1 MRSPVRA
8 GLAATAVSA
17 LLAAG
22 AAPALAGPTSDPD
35 ADTPASSTTTS
46 STPSASP
53 ADGSSTLTLVTGDV
67 VHVTTTGDG
76 TPAVTVEPAPGS
88 TDPVQTV
95 EAGGNLYVLPAA
107 AQPYLA
113 SGALD
118 RELFNVTGL
127 VADGYDDLDAIP
139 VIAQYDRKARSAPT
153 TPRGSEKVLDLTS
166 IGGAAL
172 STGTDDAATFW
183 SAITAAPATRAAAD
197 PGTFGGGISK
207 LWLDGSA
214 EATLDVSVP
223 LVGAPEA
230 WAAGQDGTGATVAV
244 LDTGVDAAHPDLA
257 DVVTATESFVPGET
271 VEDVHGHG
279 THVASTVAGSGAADG
294 GVHRGVAPGADVAV
308 GKVLSDAGQGLDS
321 WIIAGMEWAARDV
334 DADVVSMSLGDPDRH
349 DQTDPIAQAVNSLTE
364 ETDALFVIA
373 AGNAG
378 GEGTVSSPGTADAA
392 LTVAATDD
400 KDELAYFSSRGPR
413 GLDDGLKPDIAA
425 PGVDIMAARS
435 QFSAG
440 EGSYASMSGTS
451 MATPHVAGAAAI
463 LAAANPGWDAA
474 RIKDA
479 LMSSAVD
486 LEAYTPYEVGTGRL
500 DVPAAL
506 DGVDATGSVHF
517 GRVAWGDADPEP
529 QTRTITYAND
539 TDADVELDLAPATTG
554 PGGDVDL
561 VRLSETHVVVPAH
574 GTASVEATASFG
586 DAQVAGYYLG
596 DVVATTADGAVAART
611 ATGLTRETEHYDL
624 DVTVLGPDGE
634 PLAAEVTLYRYG
646 TTSFTGTVTDPATG
660 AAPTQR
666 VEPGVFTAYTT
677 VRFADTDGSDRL
689 YMLADPHVTV
699 ADGDVQVVLDARDAH
714 PVELD
719 TPRPSVDYDGRVQWF
734 HDSGVG
740 GQYATFSASM
750 ATVPGAEI
758 WVNETG
764 DVAGGDYQLT
774 SRWSRTAPLLS
785 LQARTPRPTALDP
798 VYQRGSTRLDGKVD
812 LPVVVAGTGTA
823 DEIAAVDAQGR
834 ALLVTNDPAVAPWD
848 RAAAA
853 EASGAA
859 LLVVVND
866 GPGVLYDAAGGTDL
880 PVVSLSADEGGRLL
894 AAAGAKGKPG
904 VRLTGKGVEFP
915 DYSYDVVRTWQGGVP
930 ADLSIAPRE
939 RDLAQVTD
947 RLADPDPRLVLVS
960 RYDCPEYSLGCLGV
974 TQPRLSGDEQTVYV
988 STSGDEQGWYA
999 NATSTNGWE
1008 VRDDRRRYDAG
1019 SRTTIDWFGI
1029 VAPHQGPGYWKSK
1042 GSGEWFQLNVPP
1054 ASSSGDLTGGFGDEQ
1069 AVTSRLFQDGTLVR
1083 EMASQAIQGAVPVVE
1098 GSHTYRFEQD
1108 TAHDSATWAYSGRTS
1123 TVWTFQADQAELAD
1137 QGLGGGLLPLV
1148 SLGYDVQ
1155 GRDLAGTVRRNKPVR
1170 VDVTAALPPE
1180 GAVGG
1185 GSVTDVAVEV
1195 SFDDGASWRAVEAR
1209 PSGDGRWSVAFDAPK
1224 GATSVSL
1231 RTEALDDAG
1240 NGVTQEVV
1248 KAFGLR

>member
-1 MRSPVRA
+1 MRPPVRA
-8 GLAATAVSA
+8 GLAAIAVSA

-35 ADTPASSTTTS
+35 ATTPRSS
-46 STPSASP
+46 SP
-53 ADGSSTLTLVTGDV
+53 AVAPDGGSSTLTLVTGDV

-88 TDPVQTV
+88 TDPVRTAEV
-95 EAGGNLYVLPAA
+95 GGNLYVLPGA

-118 RELFNVTGL
+118 RELFNVTSL

-139 VIAQYDRKARSAPT
+139 VIAQYDGKARSAPVV
-153 TPRGSEKVLDLTS
+153 PRGSEKVLELTS

-172 STGTDDAATFW
+172 TTDADDAATFW
-183 SAITAAPATRAAAD
+183 SAITAAPATRAASE
-197 PGTFGGGISK
+197 PGTFAGGIDK
-207 LWLDGSA
+207 LWLDGRA

-230 WAAGQDGTGATVAV
+230 WATGHDGAGATVAV

-257 DVVTATESFVPGET
+257 DVVTTTESFVPGET
-271 VEDVHGHG
+271 VKDVHGHG
-279 THVASTVAGSGAADG
+279 THVASTVAGSGSADG
-294 GVHRGVAPGADVAV
+294 GTHRGVAPGADVAV
-308 GKVLSDAGQGLDS
+308 GKVLSDEGFGLDS
-321 WIIAGMEWAARDV
+321 WIIAGMEWASRDV
-334 DADVVSMSLGDPDRH
+334 GADVVSMSLGDDTRH
-349 DQTDPIAQAVNSLTE
+349 DQTDPVAQAVNSLTE

-373 AGNAG
+373 AGNSG

-400 KDELAYFSSRGPR
+400 DDQLAYFSSRGPR
-413 GLDDGLKPDIAA
+413 GLDDGLKPDLAA
-425 PGVDIMAARS
+425 PGVDITAARS
-435 QFSAG
+435 QFAAG
-440 EGSYASMSGTS
+440 EGAYQSMSGTS

-463 LAAANPGWDAA
+463 LAAAHPDWGAA

-500 DVPAAL
+500 DVPGAL

-539 TDADVELDLAPATTG
+539 TGADVALDLTPATTG
-554 PGGDVDL
+554 PDGAVDL

-574 GTASVEATASFG
+574 GTASVEATASFA
-586 DAQVAGYYLG
+586 DAQAAGHYLG
-596 DVVATTADGAVAART
+596 DVVATTVDGAVAART

-634 PLAAEVTLYRYG
+634 PVETGVTLYRYG
-646 TTSFTGTVTDPATG
+646 TTSFTDLVTDPATG

-666 VEPGVFTAYTT
+666 VEPGAFTAYTT
-677 VRFADTDGSDRL
+677 IRYAGTDGTDRL
-689 YMLADPHVTV
+689 YELADPHVTV
-699 ADGDVQVVLDARDAH
+699 SDGAVHVVLDARDAH
-714 PVELD
+714 PVELT
-719 TPRPSVDYDGRVQWF
+719 TPRPAVDYDGRVQWF

-740 GQYATFSASM
+740 GQYATFSASVS
-750 ATVPGAEI
+750 TIPGAEV

-785 LQARTPRPTALDP
+785 LQARTPRPSAIEP

-823 DEIAAVDAQGR
+823 EEIGAVDAKGK
-834 ALLVTNDPAVAPWD
+834 ALLVTNSPDVATWD

-880 PVVSLSADEGGRLL
+880 PVVSLSAEEGGHLL
-894 AAAGAKGKPG
+894 AAAGKRA

-915 DYSYDVVRTWQGGVP
+915 DYSYDVVETWQGSVP
-930 ADLSIAPRE
+930 ADLSVAPRE

-947 RLADPDPRLVLVS
+947 RFADPDPRLTFVS

-974 TQPRLSGDEQTVYV
+974 TQPRMSGDQQVVYV
-988 STSGDEQGWYA
+988 SEPGDESAWYA
-999 NATSTNGWE
+999 KADSVDGWE
-1008 VRDDRRRYDAG
+1008 VRDDQRRYAAG
-1019 SRTTIDWFGI
+1019 ASTTIDWFG
-1029 VAPHQGPGYWKSK
+1029 VAAPHQGPGYWKSK
-1042 GSGEWFQLNVPP
+1042 GNGNWFQLNVPT
-1054 ASSSGDLTGGFGDEQ
+1054 ASSTRDLTGGFADDQ
-1069 AVTSRLFQDGTLVR
+1069 PVTSRLFQDGTLVR
-1083 EMASQAIQGAVPVVE
+1083 EMTGQAIQREVPAVD
-1098 GSHTYRFEQD
+1098 GTHTYRFEQE
-1108 TAHDSATWAYSGRTS
+1108 TAVDPAVWAYSSSTS
-1123 TVWTFQADQAELAD
+1123 TSWTFQADQAELAA
-1137 QGLGGGLLPLV
+1137 QGLQGGLLPLV
-1148 SLGYDVQ
+1148 SLGYDVA

-1180 GAVGG
+1180 GAVGAG
-1185 GSVTDVAVEV
+1185 TVTDVAVEV
-1195 SFDDGASWRAVEAR
+1195 SFDEGATWKTVAAR
-1209 PSGDGRWSVAFDAPK
+1209 PSGDGRWSVAFDAPRR
-1224 GATSVSL
+1224 ASSVSL
-1231 RTEALDDAG
+1231 RTAAHDDAG
-1240 NGVTQEVV
+1240 NSVTQEVV
-1248 KAFGLR
+1248 RAFGLR